1 MNFKNYVESNQLRAG
16 IVPYYVDQGTIWV
29 RLMIPSNSDFG
40 GTKLQIGKGRVE
52 PGEDVQE
59 TAVREGE
66 EELGL
71 KRTNFAGPIVMV
83 GQSLITGQEE
93 TYTFYCY
100 AVQVKNVKNFN
111 QPHYET
117 GWSGW
122 VPSEEALSKIKNAQK
137 SLLLATINKIKQL
150 HPEE

>member
-1 MNFKNYVESNQLRAG
+1 MCVS
-16 IVPYYVDQGTIWV
+16 GTIYYKNHENTHTHATYTLPH
-29 RLMIPSNSDFG
+29 RETRTRTDTYTQSR
-40 GTKLQIGKGRVE
+40 TKLQIGKGRVE